1 MQIVL
6 LVHVL
11 LALAARRQPRDRPP
25 QEVTTAANPGPCGP
39 PPLPSG
45 LEPPA
50 EVDPTIGLSLSR
62 TTIGRSLQAPAEA
75 ADVTVLGANIAVR
88 GRSTYVTRQR
98 AEAVWWFYL
107 ALLADRSSREV
118 APHAS
123 PRPTALQYTRAE
135 RPAKAKARRRR
146 RSRPVTVT
154 MGEEGEDP
162 AASLCARPSLPFCP
176 HARQHRVYSIL
187 FELRDNR
194 DSHRLVKGAHHAEAA
209 LVRVPIEGA
218 DRLRGQVL
226 LVQQLEVP
234 GHALRDAVGVLD

>member
-11 LALAARRQPRDRPP
+11 LAPAARRQPRDRPP
-25 QEVTTAANPGPCGP
+25 QEVTTAASPGPCGP

-50 EVDPTIGLSLSR
+50 EVDPTIGLSR

-98 AEAVWWFYL
+98 AGAVWWFYL
-107 ALLADRSSREV
+107 ALLADRSRREV

-135 RPAKAKARRRR
+135 RPAKAKAAAAAEPPRNGNDGGRGGGPGGE
-146 RSRPVTVT
+146 PVRAPLPPVL
-154 MGEEGEDP
+154 P
-162 AASLCARPSLPFCP
+162 PRASIVC
-176 HARQHRVYSIL
+176 I
-187 FELRDNR
+187 
-194 DSHRLVKGAHHAEAA
+194 
-209 LVRVPIEGA
+209 
-218 DRLRGQVL
+218 
-226 LVQQLEVP
+226 
-234 GHALRDAVGVLD
+234 